1 MKLRSIISCFLIL
14 SVMLTYSSCAEAK
27 PNVRLSAKKLAITIG
42 KSKTLKLCGTNKKIG
57 FKISSGKKYI
67 KIKRISKT
75 SVKITAL
82 KKGDAKVK
90 ATLGK
95 RSYTCAVT
103 VKAKANVK
111 TIKIKVNGKSFSV
124 KLNNSKTATEL
135 YNKLPLTLKMTE
147 LNGNEKYHLFE
158 SIFSGKG
165 KTYPTIKAGDLMIYD
180 KNYLV
185 LFYDDIKN
193 SPYEYVKIGTL
204 TNANGLKNT
213 LGSGNVTIKATPH
226 N

>member
-1 MKLRSIISCFLIL
+1 MKLKSIISCILIL
-14 SVMLTYSSCAEAK
+14 SVILTYSSCIEAK
-27 PNVRLSAKKLAITIG
+27 SNVRLSAKKLAITIG

-82 KKGDAKVK
+82 KKGYAKVK

-95 RSYTCAVT
+95 KSYTCAVT
-103 VKAKANVK
+103 VKAKANTK
-111 TIKIKVNGKSFSV
+111 IIKIKVNGKSFSV
-124 KLNNSKTATEL
+124 KLNNSKAAAEL

-158 SIFSGKG
+158 SSFSGNG
-165 KTYPTIKAGDLMIYD
+165 KTYPTIKAGDLMIYGGSC
-180 KNYLV
+180 LV
-185 LFYDDIKN
+185 LFYDEIIN
-193 SPYEYVKIGTL
+193 SSYEYIKIGRITDSS
-204 TNANGLKNT
+204 GLKNAV
-213 LGSGNVTIKATPH
+213 GRGNVTINFTR
-226 N
+226 

>member
-103 VKAKANVK
+103 VKAKAK
-111 TIKIKVNGKSFSV
+111 TKAIKIKVKGKSFSV
-124 KLNNSKTATEL
+124 KLNSSKAAAEL

-158 SIFSGKG
+158 SSFSGKG

-204 TNANGLKNT
+204 TNASGLKNA
-213 LGSGNVTIKATPH
+213 LGTGNVTIKAT
-226 N
+226 

>member
-1 MKLRSIISCFLIL
+1 MKLKSIISCILIL
-14 SVMLTYSSCAEAK
+14 SVMLTYSSCIEAK
-27 PNVRLSAKKLAITIG
+27 SNVRLSAKKLAITIG

-82 KKGDAKVK
+82 KKGYARVK

-95 RSYTCAVT
+95 KSYTCAVT
-103 VKAKANVK
+103 VKAKANTK

-124 KLNNSKTATEL
+124 KLNSSKAAAEL

-147 LNGNEKYHLFE
+147 LNGNEKYHLFDSVFQGDE
-158 SIFSGKG
+158 
-165 KTYPTIKAGDLMIYD
+165 KTYSAINAGDLMIYGGSC
-180 KNYLV
+180 LV
-185 LFYDDIKN
+185 LFYDEIIN
-193 SPYEYVKIGTL
+193 SSYEYIKIGRITDSS
-204 TNANGLKNT
+204 GLKNAV
-213 LGSGNVTIKATPH
+213 GRGNVTINFTR
-226 N
+226 

>member
-1 MKLRSIISCFLIL
+1 MKLKSIISYILII
-14 SVMLTYSSCAEAK
+14 SVILTYSSCIEAK
-27 PNVRLSAKKLAITIG
+27 SNVRLSAKKFAITIG
-42 KSKTLKLCGTNKKIG
+42 KSKTLKLRGTNKKIG

-67 KIKRISKT
+67 KIKRVSKAA
-75 SVKITAL
+75 VKITAL
-82 KKGDAKVK
+82 KKGNAKVK
-90 ATLGK
+90 ANLGK

-103 VKAKANVK
+103 VKAKANTK
-111 TIKIKVNGKSFSV
+111 IIKIKVNGKSFSV

-158 SIFSGKG
+158 SSFSGKG

-213 LGSGNVTIKATPH
+213 LGSGNVTIKFTR
-226 N
+226 

>member
-1 MKLRSIISCFLIL
+1 MKLKSIISCILIL
-14 SVMLTYSSCAEAK
+14 SVMLTYSSCVEAK
-27 PNVRLSAKKLAITIG
+27 SNVKLSAKKLTITVG

-67 KIKRISKT
+67 KIKRVSKAA
-75 SVKITAL
+75 VKITAL
-82 KKGDAKVK
+82 KKGNAKVK

-103 VKAKANVK
+103 VKAKANTK
-111 TIKIKVNGKSFSV
+111 IIKIKVNGKSFSV

-158 SIFSGKG
+158 SSFSGKG
-165 KTYPTIKAGDLMIYD
+165 KTYPTIKAGDLMIYE

-204 TNANGLKNT
+204 TNASGLKNA
-213 LGSGNVTIKATPH
+213 LGIGNVTIKFTR
-226 N
+226 